1 MYNIT
6 MATDYLKKITT
17 RGRAIYLAY
26 DHGMEHG
33 PEDLP
38 GKSIDPKYILDIAM
52 QGGFNAVILGK
63 GLAEKYYK
71 DSIYEVKVPLIL
83 KLNGKANIWKGG
95 DLFSRQNCSVEY
107 AKELG
112 ASAVGYTIFLGS
124 AHDEE
129 MFAEFGKIVEDAH
142 HNKMAAIA
150 WVYPRGE
157 FVEDEDSPEIT
168 AYAARVGLELGADM
182 VKIKYS
188 GSTGN
193 FKRVVEAAGKAKVVL
208 SGGPNL
214 EREEE
219 FLGIVRSVML
229 AGGVGVAVG
238 RNVWQEAEPLKATEK
253 IKKIIF
259 EE

>member
-1 MYNIT
+1 MKN
-6 MATDYLKKITT
+6 DFLKKITT

-33 PEDLP
+33 PDDLP
-38 GKSIDPKYILDIAM
+38 GKSVDPTFILDIAM
-52 QGGFNAVILGK
+52 QGEFNAVILGR
-63 GLAEKYYK
+63 GIAEKYYK
-71 DSIYEVKVPLIL
+71 DSIYEMKVPLIL

-157 FVEDEDSPEIT
+157 FVKDETSPEIT
-168 AYAARVGLELGADM
+168 AYAARVGLELGADI
-182 VKIKYS
+182 VKIKYC

-193 FKRVVEAAGKAKVVL
+193 FKKVVEAAGKSKVVL
-208 SGGPNL
+208 SGGPIL

-219 FLGIVRSVML
+219 FLGVVRSVIL
-229 AGGVGVAVG
+229 AGGIGAAVG
-238 RNVWQEAEPLKATEK
+238 RNVWQNPNPLEFTKR
-253 IKKIIF
+253 IKDVIF
-259 EE
+259 ENQ

>member
-1 MYNIT
+1 

-17 RGRAIYLAY
+17 RGKAIYLAY

-38 GKSIDPKYILDIAM
+38 GKSIDPAYILDIAM
-52 QGGFNAVILGK
+52 QGGYNAVILGK
-63 GLAEKYYK
+63 GVAEKYYK
-71 DSIYEVKVPLIL
+71 DSIYEMKVPLIL

-112 ASAVGYTIFLGS
+112 AVAVGYTIFLGS

-129 MFAEFGKIVEDAH
+129 MFVEFGRIVEEAH

-157 FVEDEDSPEIT
+157 YVKDIESPEIT
-168 AYAARVGLELGADM
+168 AYAARIGLELGADM
-182 VKIKYS
+182 VKIKYC
-188 GSTGN
+188 GSTN
-193 FKRVVEAAGKAKVVL
+193 SFKKVVEAPGKTKVVL
-208 SGGPNL
+208 SGGPKL

-219 FLGIVRSVML
+219 FLEVVKSVMN
-229 AGGVGVAVG
+229 AGGIGAAVG
-238 RNVWQEAEPLKATEK
+238 RNVWQHPKPLEITKK
-253 IKKIIF
+253 IKDIIF
-259 EE
+259 EN